1 MTHVT
6 ALRNSILCGFA
17 VVAVA
22 GCGAAALTGN
32 PGTAPDVSSTSTS
45 APAVTTTPAP
55 VAASTRT
62 PDTSGINQQISGINS
77 QLSTINR
84 QLNAAG
90 AGLSTNEGDPSQ

>member
-6 ALRNSILCGFA
+6 ALRNSVLCGLA

-22 GCGAAALTGN
+22 GCGAARLNTNTG
-32 PGTAPDVSSTSTS
+32 PAVPSAIAPVSGTTAPPAATST
-45 APAVTTTPAP
+45 T
-55 VAASTRT
+55 T

-77 QLSTINR
+77 QLSTING

-90 AGLSTNEGDPSQ
+90 AGLSTSEGDPSQ

>member
-6 ALRNSILCGFA
+6 ALRNSVLCGLA

-22 GCGAAALTGN
+22 GCGAARLTPNTGAG
-32 PGTAPDVSSTSTS
+32 PAVPSAIAPVSGTTAPPAATSIT
-45 APAVTTTPAP
+45 
-55 VAASTRT
+55 T

-77 QLSTINR
+77 QLSTING

-90 AGLSTNEGDPSQ
+90 AGLSTSEGDPSQ

>member
-6 ALRNSILCGFA
+6 ALRNSILFGFA

-22 GCGAAALTGN
+22 GCGAASFTGN
-32 PGTAPDVSSTSTS
+32 PGTVPIGSSTS
-45 APAVTTTPAP
+45 APANTNTAAPAATPAE
-55 VAASTRT
+55 T

-77 QLSTINR
+77 QLSTING

-90 AGLSTNEGDPSQ
+90 AGLSTNDGDPSK

>member
-22 GCGAAALTGN
+22 GCGAASLTGN
-32 PGTAPDVSSTSTS
+32 PDTAPVVSSTG
-45 APAVTTTPAP
+45 APANTNAAAPAAT
-55 VAASTRT
+55 AAQT
-62 PDTSGINQQISGINS
+62 PDTGGINQQISGINS
-77 QLSTINR
+77 QLSTING

-90 AGLSTNEGDPSQ
+90 AGLSTNEGDPSK